1 MSTVRGTGTGD
12 GGAMTLPGFALV
24 VSMNHTQGD
33 GHTYYSLYGMLSAAA
48 EIPTFSTLVRNKS
61 ALITNWATFYR
72 DVVLHHDPEGNAPCE
87 NRQSCTFRSWRSTAS
102 LPRSGITVDIWRHHI
117 QTYNP
122 TPFMSVNSPSKP
134 SGLLSCISIRVHLS
148 SVARWA

>member
-87 NRQSCTFRSWRSTAS
+87 NRPKLHFPIMEIDGIITSLWNNGGYMAS
-102 LPRSGITVDIWRHHI
+102 SYPDI
-117 QTYNP
+117 
-122 TPFMSVNSPSKP
+122 
-134 SGLLSCISIRVHLS
+134 
-148 SVARWA
+148 

>member
-48 EIPTFSTLVRNKS
+48 EIPTLSTLVRNKS

-87 NRQSCTFRSWRSTAS
+87 NRPKLHFPIMEIDGIITS
-102 LPRSGITVDIWRHHI
+102 LWNNGIIFSPREGELAILMITRQFDSDALMQRKAQDNQNV
-117 QTYNP
+117 P
-122 TPFMSVNSPSKP
+122 V
-134 SGLLSCISIRVHLS
+134 G
-148 SVARWA
+148 ARIV